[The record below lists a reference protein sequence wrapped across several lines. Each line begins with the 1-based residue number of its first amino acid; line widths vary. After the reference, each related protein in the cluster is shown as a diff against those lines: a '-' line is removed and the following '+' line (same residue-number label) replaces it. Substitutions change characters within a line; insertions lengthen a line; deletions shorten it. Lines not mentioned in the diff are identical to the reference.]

1 MTPRFAAAR
10 CPLLMLLACIA
21 VSACEPTTETA
32 EEPPA
37 APIQVRVAHVHR
49 GEIRDVLTVTGQT
62 EALSVLRMASP
73 VAGRV
78 TALDAHAGDHL
89 DKGEVA
95 ARVIPLEDEAAM
107 HGFDVLQHAAA
118 LNATEGKVARRLQQ
132 DLSGHDIPLRAP
144 FSAVVAQRLHN
155 PGEQVAPTD
164 VLLELFDPQSLY
176 VLAQVPVESAAR
188 LSTGMPVD
196 ITAGDARAS
205 GRIVALVSALEP
217 QTLTVPVRISLT
229 APLQPVLLHA
239 AVECRI
245 TVARHAD
252 ALVIPRSALVSSEVG
267 DRGVVM
273 VAVENH
279 ARQRAVRFGLHTQT
293 DVEVTDGVAA
303 DEAVLV
309 EGQYS
314 LPDGTAIQAVPM
326 TE

>member
-1 MTPRFAAAR
+1 MTPRLASAR
-10 CPLLMLLACIA
+10 CLLLMLFACIA
-21 VSACEPTTETA
+21 VSACEPTTETP

-37 APIQVRVAHVHR
+37 APIQVRVVHVHR

-78 TALDAHAGDHL
+78 TALDVHAGDHL

-95 ARVIPLEDEAAM
+95 VRVIPLENEAAV

-118 LNATEGKVARRLQQ
+118 LNATEGQVARRLEQ
-132 DLSGHDIPLRAP
+132 DLSSRDIPLRAP

-188 LSTGMPVD
+188 LGIGMPVD
-196 ITAGDARAS
+196 VTAAETPVT
-205 GRIVALVSALEP
+205 GRIVAIVSALEP

-229 APLQPVLLHA
+229 APLELLLLHA

-245 TVARHAD
+245 TLARHAD
-252 ALVIPRSALVSSEVG
+252 ALVIPRSALVSSNVG

-273 VAVENH
+273 VAVEDH
-279 ARQRAVRFGLHTQT
+279 AQQRAVRLGLHTQT
-293 DVEVTDGVAA
+293 DVEVTDGLAA

-314 LPDGTAIQAVPM
+314 LPDGTAIQPVPM